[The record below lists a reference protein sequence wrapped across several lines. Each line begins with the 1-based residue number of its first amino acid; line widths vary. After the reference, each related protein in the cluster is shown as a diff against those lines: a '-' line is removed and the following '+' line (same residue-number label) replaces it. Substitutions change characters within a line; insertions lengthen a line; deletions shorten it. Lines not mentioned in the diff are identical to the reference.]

1 MYYFLNLNKKQ
12 MKRIIN
18 KTIEYIKEAYNTKYE
33 VLNFTK
39 SNTFDPGMGFAII
52 KKNLKLEL

>member
-1 MYYFLNLNKKQ
+1 

-18 KTIEYIKEAYNTKYE
+18 KTIEYIKEAYNTKHE

-39 SNTFDPGMGFAII
+39 SNTYDPGMGFAII